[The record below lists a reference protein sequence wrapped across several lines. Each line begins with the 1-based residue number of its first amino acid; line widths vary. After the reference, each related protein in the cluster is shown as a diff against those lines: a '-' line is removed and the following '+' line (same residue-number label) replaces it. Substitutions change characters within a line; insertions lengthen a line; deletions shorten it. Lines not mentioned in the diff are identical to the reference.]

1 MDSVM
6 SDFSA
11 VHFGRPGLG
20 DKMFDNAAD
29 HGPLT
34 SISASP
40 PESDASQRR
49 FGRRN
54 SFDSIMDE
62 EQRFSM
68 LLTLYRSGPLP
79 PHQFRPLSV
88 LSTGSVYSLADDD
101 VTMISVSSFK
111 PQCVRC

>member
-1 MDSVM
+1 
-6 SDFSA
+6 
-11 VHFGRPGLG
+11 
-20 DKMFDNAAD
+20 MFDNAVD

-49 FGRRN
+49 FGHRN

-68 LLTLYRSGPLP
+68 EDSIFEKTGQPILVSDDSVFGDDYSHSYRSGLLP
-79 PHQFRPLSV
+79 PHQFRLLSV
-88 LSTGSVYSLADDD
+88 LSTGSVHSPADEDD
-101 VTMISVSSFK
+101 TMIGVSLST
-111 PQCVRC
+111 